1 MNAVILQIYFILIQS
16 YIFLYEP
23 FQTENTKVYNIIL
36 LTPSMKQNQIV
47 FYIQGTTE
55 HFIYLTSSIYDFT
68 EDL

>member
-1 MNAVILQIYFILIQS
+1 MNANILQIYFILIQS

-55 HFIYLTSSIYDFT
+55 NCIYLTSSIDDFT